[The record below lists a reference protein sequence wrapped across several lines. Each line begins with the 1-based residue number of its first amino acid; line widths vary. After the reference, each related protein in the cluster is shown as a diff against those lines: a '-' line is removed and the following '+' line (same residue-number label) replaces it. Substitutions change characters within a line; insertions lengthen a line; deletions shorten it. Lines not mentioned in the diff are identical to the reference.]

1 MDVREK
7 AVSYL
12 NSRPRTRQELIRH
25 LKDKGFSENE
35 ILETVDELE
44 QYHYIDDLA
53 YSRMYFEYGFQKGR
67 GRMRIR
73 RELAEKGV
81 AADVIEIA
89 YEELEEIPDEFETAY
104 SIAESIVR
112 GIDPKELE
120 FAEKRKLEGKIGRR
134 LAGRGFSMDTIHK
147 VCLLYTSVRKSI
159 QSKQQ
164 ELEKSKNE
172 EKDLSDKISSCL
184 LYTSRCV

>member
-12 NSRPRTRQELIRH
+12 NSRPRTRQEVIRH

-89 YEELEEIPDEFETAY
+89 FEELEEIPDEFETAY
-104 SIAESIVR
+104 SI
-112 GIDPKELE
+112 
-120 FAEKRKLEGKIGRR
+120 AEKRKLEGKIGRR

-147 VCLLYTSVRKSI
+147 VVSRILY
-159 QSKQQ
+159 
-164 ELEKSKNE
+164 
-172 EKDLSDKISSCL
+172 
-184 LYTSRCV
+184 

>member
-89 YEELEEIPDEFETAY
+89 FEELEEIPDEFEYGIFHCGEHRQRDRSKRAGVCGE
-104 SIAESIVR
+104 AEAGGEDR
-112 GIDPKELE
+112 QETGG
-120 FAEKRKLEGKIGRR
+120 KRIFHG
-134 LAGRGFSMDTIHK
+134 
-147 VCLLYTSVRKSI
+147 Y
-159 QSKQQ
+159 
-164 ELEKSKNE
+164 
-172 EKDLSDKISSCL
+172 
-184 LYTSRCV
+184 YP

>member
-89 YEELEEIPDEFETAY
+89 FEELEEIPDEFETAY

-112 GIDPKELE
+112 AGVCGE
-120 FAEKRKLEGKIGRR
+120 AEAGGEDRQETGGKRIFHG
-134 LAGRGFSMDTIHK
+134 
-147 VCLLYTSVRKSI
+147 Y
-159 QSKQQ
+159 
-164 ELEKSKNE
+164 
-172 EKDLSDKISSCL
+172 
-184 LYTSRCV
+184 YP

>member
-7 AVSYL
+7 VVSYL
-12 NSRPRTRQELIRH
+12 NSRPRTRQEVIRH
-25 LKDKGFSENE
+25 LKDKGF
-35 ILETVDELE
+35 DE
-44 QYHYIDDLA
+44 IDDLA

-81 AADVIEIA
+81 AADMIEIA
-89 YEELEEIPDEFETAY
+89 FEELEEIPDEFETAY

-147 VCLLYTSVRKSI
+147 VVSRILY
-159 QSKQQ
+159 
-164 ELEKSKNE
+164 
-172 EKDLSDKISSCL
+172 
-184 LYTSRCV
+184 